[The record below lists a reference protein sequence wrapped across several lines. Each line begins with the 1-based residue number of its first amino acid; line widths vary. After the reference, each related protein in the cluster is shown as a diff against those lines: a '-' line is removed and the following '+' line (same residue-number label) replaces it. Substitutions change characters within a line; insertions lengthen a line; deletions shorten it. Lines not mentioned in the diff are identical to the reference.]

1 MLSRGGSDGDIG
13 IVVKPG
19 SSVAEEAAL
28 KAIRTL
34 VKNNV
39 KPLVEEDTWRNYE
52 SLRKFSKFSI
62 KKDPPRKIIVV
73 GGDGTLLW
81 ATQRVPS
88 PEVIFMTVRAGKRGF
103 LLDVEPYEI
112 EERILDLIRGK
123 YKIFEYPRLQAYIDE
138 KKLPCAL
145 NDIVILTRKGRLVRL
160 TLYANGYKI
169 YGIDGD
175 GVVIS
180 TTLGSTGYS
189 LSAGGPIID
198 PSLDVIVVSPLNP
211 VQLHLRPVILPPGHR
226 VDIEMRPDSGDAY
239 IISDGQYIERIGSG
253 MKISVRRCGFPAR
266 IARFKWWENYYEKLY
281 TRLLTYW

>member
-1 MLSRGGSDGDIG
+1 MPGGQDNIG
-13 IVVKPG
+13 IIVKPR

-28 KAIRTL
+28 KAIRALTR
-34 VKNNV
+34 NNV
-39 KPLVEEDTWRNYE
+39 EPLIEEDTWKNYE
-52 SLRKFSKFSI
+52 SLRRFPKFSI
-62 KKDPPRKIIVV
+62 ERNPPRKIIVV

-81 ATQRVPS
+81 ATQRVSS

-112 EERILDLIRGK
+112 EERVLDFIMGK
-123 YKIFEYPRLQAYIDE
+123 YKVFEYPRLQAYIDE
-138 KKLPCAL
+138 RKLPCSL
-145 NDIVILTRKGRLVRL
+145 NDVVILTKKGRLVRL
-160 TLYANGYKI
+160 TLYANGFKV

-198 PSLDVIVVSPLNP
+198 PSLDVIVISPLNP
-211 VQLHLRPVILPPGHR
+211 VQLHLRPVILPPNYR
-226 VDIEMRPDSGDAY
+226 VDIEMRPDSGNAY
-239 IISDGQYIERIGSG
+239 IICDGQYLEEIGPG
-253 MKISVRRCGFPAR
+253 TKVSVGRCEYPTK